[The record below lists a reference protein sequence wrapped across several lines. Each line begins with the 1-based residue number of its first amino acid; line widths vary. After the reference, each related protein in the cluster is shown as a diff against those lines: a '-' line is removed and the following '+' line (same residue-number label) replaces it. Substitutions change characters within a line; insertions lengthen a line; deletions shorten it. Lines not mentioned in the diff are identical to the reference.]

1 MAQQPPAPP
10 PPPPPPSSPPP
21 GGPVYGSGAVS
32 GARPGGVTANSVLL
46 FVVGGIRALLYLIAV
61 VAIIGVSGELSDFG
75 VSGGAVAVGV
85 VLALIALAA
94 GVLQIVGGAQLL
106 RMRRQGRV
114 IGLSGTIV
122 GLALAL
128 FGVLGGGGGAVVIG
142 VLLLLGDVAIIVLLA
157 QNSRYLTNP

>member
-1 MAQQPPAPP
+1 
-10 PPPPPPSSPPP
+10 
-21 GGPVYGSGAVS
+21 
-32 GARPGGVTANSVLL
+32 
-46 FVVGGIRALLYLIAV
+46 VGGIRALLYLIAV

-106 RMRRQGRV
+106 RLRRQGRV
-114 IGLSGTIV
+114 IGLSGTSV

-128 FGVLGGGGGAVVIG
+128 FGVLGGSGGGAVVIG

>member
-1 MAQQPPAPP
+1 
-10 PPPPPPSSPPP
+10 
-21 GGPVYGSGAVS
+21 
-32 GARPGGVTANSVLL
+32 
-46 FVVGGIRALLYLIAV
+46 

>member
-1 MAQQPPAPP
+1 
-10 PPPPPPSSPPP
+10 
-21 GGPVYGSGAVS
+21 
-32 GARPGGVTANSVLL
+32 VTASSVLL

-106 RMRRQGRV
+106 RLRRQGRV

-128 FGVLGGGGGAVVIG
+128 FGILGGGGGGAVVIG
-142 VLLLLGDVAIIVLLA
+142 VLLLLGDIAIIVLLA
-157 QNSRYLTNP
+157 QNGRYLTNP